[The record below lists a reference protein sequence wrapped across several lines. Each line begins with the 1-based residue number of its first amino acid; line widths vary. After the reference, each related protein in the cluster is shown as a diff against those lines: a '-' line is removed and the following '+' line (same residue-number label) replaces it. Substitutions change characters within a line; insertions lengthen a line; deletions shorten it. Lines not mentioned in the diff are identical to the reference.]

1 MRAKKKK
8 VLASKAEAELASES
22 GVEVSQAPRESV
34 EEIPH
39 EEEERGTMSAALK
52 PEFRTARLTEG
63 ELARLIELVGPVLVQ
78 LSVPWP
84 IEKLAEARRLL
95 IEAQKRSS
103 RGSHAAKSASQERA
117 GGGQWIS

>member
-52 PEFRTARLTEG
+52 PEFRTAAHRRG
-63 ELARLIELVGPVLVQ
+63 AGP
-78 LSVPWP
+78 
-84 IEKLAEARRLL
+84 AD
-95 IEAQKRSS
+95 
-103 RGSHAAKSASQERA
+103 RA
-117 GGGQWIS
+117 GGACAGSAFCSLAY